1 MDSNHENN
9 PFDKLPDAL
18 MLFILNK
25 ILETKT
31 LVSCFLVSK
40 RFASLLPQTKTN
52 TVLMNRR
59 SKSFGFQGQ
68 SVIRDAFC
76 DDQFVSLFRLLS
88 TLQFACDKTQKK
100 L

>member
-40 RFASLLPQTKTN
+40 RLASLIPLSKLWIKSERKKRN
-52 TVLMNRR
+52 EAKEERR
-59 SKSFGFQGQ
+59 EEMKSE
-68 SVIRDAFC
+68 IKR
-76 DDQFVSLFRLLS
+76 
-88 TLQFACDKTQKK
+88 
-100 L
+100 